1 MCDGAELEI
10 AGNEDLYATIG
21 TAYGGDGETTFA
33 LPDLRGR
40 APLHRGQ
47 RPGSS
52 AYALGAKGGVE
63 GVALTVQQL
72 PAHTHGFQASSN
84 PGASSN
90 PAGHVMATTGA
101 ARLFR
106 EATPTAL
113 LAAVAVAAVGAS
125 DSHENRMPFVAINYV
140 VATGPDATS
149 GDGPFVGEIRLASFD
164 TVPAGWARCDGQLLP
179 IEQNPVLFSVVS
191 TMYGG
196 DGESTFALPDV
207 RGSVVIGSGPGDTSE
222 YFQGTAGGA
231 AGVAL
236 DASELPAHAHRV
248 RANLGDADLQGPG
261 PTNALARAEL
271 PCYQTNASTG
281 IVTMGSA
288 TIAPAG
294 SGASHN
300 NRQPF
305 ITLSYL
311 IALEGEIPVR

>member
-1 MCDGAELEI
+1 
-10 AGNEDLYATIG
+10 
-21 TAYGGDGETTFA
+21 
-33 LPDLRGR
+33 
-40 APLHRGQ
+40 
-47 RPGSS
+47 
-52 AYALGAKGGVE
+52 
-63 GVALTVQQL
+63 
-72 PAHTHGFQASSN
+72 
-84 PGASSN
+84 
-90 PAGHVMATTGA
+90 MATTGA

-106 EATPTAL
+106 EATPSAQM
-113 LAAVAVAAVGAS
+113 AAVAVAATGGS

-207 RGSVVIGSGPGDTSE
+207 RGSVVIGSGPGDATSE
-222 YFQGTAGGA
+222 YFQGTVGGA
-231 AGVAL
+231 ADVAL

-248 RANLGDADLQGPG
+248 RANLGDADLQAPG
-261 PTNALARAEL
+261 PANALARAEL
-271 PCYQTNASTG
+271 PCYQTNAATG
-281 IVTMGSA
+281 VVTMGSETLA
-288 TIAPAG
+288 RAG
-294 SGASHN
+294 SSTPHE

-311 IALEGEIPVR
+311 IALEGELPAR